1 MEKSHGL
8 YSESVRLLK
17 EEDFLLNV
25 VHIRYGEVPT
35 ELELSSIAMQFE
47 LTGTA
52 EARPFFGTPNPAG
65 STFHTYP
72 MILPDLQAGASNRP
86 TITLLPADDGTSI
99 RQFLTPISAS
109 TLVFLSQTSWPIS
122 TVLRLWVERINGVP
136 NAAIASG
143 PLRPGVVEF
152 ARFLR
157 LMELLQIAQD
167 DELAFVL
174 PTERLIEVS
183 GPLSAEQVTAQ
194 AAVEA
199 AKEGMEYRPK
209 EGGKSWVLV
218 KRERKL
224 VMRLNPGAENSPV
237 MVEIMALS
245 NLLPGQREY
254 EIVLEAEGVPDPLR
268 FPSGPRSVMHVV
280 PRSTSQV
287 YFFLANGVE
296 VPGKHVEGGLVQLPL
311 DAEGRPF
318 DAREITRGLFEVH
331 VCKGHKPPPTAFVS
345 VHYRGYWYY
354 INDRDQA
361 SKTTLALMLRLHR
374 LDFGRQKPAAPL
386 LTLPVGR

>member
-1 MEKSHGL
+1 
-8 YSESVRLLK
+8 
-17 EEDFLLNV
+17 
-25 VHIRYGEVPT
+25 
-35 ELELSSIAMQFE
+35 
-47 LTGTA
+47 
-52 EARPFFGTPNPAG
+52 
-65 STFHTYP
+65 
-72 MILPDLQAGASNRP
+72 
-86 TITLLPADDGTSI
+86 
-99 RQFLTPISAS
+99 
-109 TLVFLSQTSWPIS
+109 
-122 TVLRLWVERINGVP
+122 
-136 NAAIASG
+136 
-143 PLRPGVVEF
+143 VEF

-174 PTERLIEVS
+174 PTERLVEVS

-209 EGGKSWVLV
+209 EGGKVWVLV

-224 VMRLNPGAENSPV
+224 VIRLNPGAENSPV
-237 MVEIMALS
+237 MAEVTALL
-245 NLLPGQREY
+245 NLQPGLREY
-254 EIVLEAEGVPDPLR
+254 ALVLEAEGVPDPLR
-268 FPSGPRSVMHVV
+268 FPSGPWSELHVV
-280 PRSTSQV
+280 PRSSSQV

-296 VPGKHVEGGLVQLPL
+296 VPGEHVQHGLVQLPL

-354 INDRDQA
+354 IDDRDQA

-374 LDFGRQKPAAPL
+374 LDFGSQKPAAPL